1 MDLTT
6 VAGALTRLVSERG
19 VELAGQPDVLR
30 GLLLDELPGA
40 RRDVAALVQAAAD
53 GLVDELRRSAAN
65 EPIVSLIRRL
75 AVRLST
81 DHPIAI
87 EQALSTLFVW
97 ARALGLA
104 DDAVHVRLQAAD
116 AGSPE
121 GGSKRDDRR
130 DQTIPPLQ
138 RLAQMRQ
145 SAAGILA
152 GVLAEPRRRWAAL
165 AAITL
170 LVAGFAYLGLRSP
183 GAIQAVEFDEP
194 FIADN
199 KPRKLW
205 VVTGGTRK
213 PVAQIRVEVLRGEW
227 ANPKWTVN
235 VPDDQAA
242 GRRLQAGSLTSRAR
256 RDNDNEFAF
265 VLVFA
270 DGTESKPFLRHF
282 QVKAPPAAPPRIAS
296 LSASGEFVVGRST
309 NIRIAYAAGTADVV
323 KVRRKVLGSDV
334 GWKDSQGRTIDVDG
348 HKGRASGTIDY
359 LVSPNDAGKAAFEFV
374 LIDADGNESLP
385 GRFEFEIVKAAG
397 AGSPSGGN
405 SLFDALKAGA
415 LKSRP

>member
-1 MDLTT
+1 MDLTA

-19 VELAGQPDVLR
+19 IELAGQPDILR

-53 GLVDELRRSAAN
+53 GLVDELRRSAAH

-87 EQALSTLFVW
+87 EQALSTVFVW

-104 DDAVHVRLQAAD
+104 DDAVHGRLQAAGT
-116 AGSPE
+116 GSPE
-121 GGSKRDDRR
+121 GGGTPADRPEKS
-130 DQTIPPLQ
+130 TTPVQ
-138 RLAQMRQ
+138 RLAQLLQ
-145 SAAGILA
+145 SATGALA

-165 AAITL
+165 AALTL

-194 FIADN
+194 FVADN

-227 ANPKWTVN
+227 ANPKWTVK
-235 VPDDQAA
+235 VPDDLAE
-242 GRRLQAGSLTSRAR
+242 GTRLPAGSLTSRAR

-265 VLVFA
+265 VLVFV
-270 DGTESKPFLRHF
+270 DGTESKPFLRRF
-282 QVKAPPAAPPRIAS
+282 QVKAPPPSPPRIAS
-296 LSASGEFVVGRST
+296 LSASGTFVTGRST
-309 NIRIAYAAGTADVV
+309 NIRVAYATGTADIV
-323 KVRRKVLGSDV
+323 KIRRKVLASDV
-334 GWKDSQGRTIDVDG
+334 GWKDPQGRTIDVDG
-348 HKGRASGTIDY
+348 HKGRTSGTIDY

-385 GRFEFEIVKAAG
+385 GRFEFEILNAAG
-397 AGSPSGGN
+397 AGAPSRPN
-405 SLFDALKAGA
+405 SLFDALKADA
-415 LKSRP
+415 LKGKR